1 MDYNY
6 IQHTINGM
14 PVDVFIS
21 PFNQTI
27 WLSLEDMSCLFA
39 EDDDDIE
46 AYIEKLFDRGVV
58 NKDKDYDSEKELYSL
73 GVVVFVGTFFRSI
86 NLKPFVDWSM
96 KLIKA
101 YQNIKNID
109 ESKFATLVNNVIDA
123 DSRVNNLVK
132 EKKSV

>member
-14 PVDVFIS
+14 PVDVFMS
-21 PFNQTI
+21 PLNQTI

-58 NKDKDYDSEKELYSL
+58 NKDKEYDSEKELYSL
-73 GVVVFVGTFFRSI
+73 GVVVFVGTFFKST

-109 ESKFATLVNNVIDA
+109 ESKFAALVNNVIDA